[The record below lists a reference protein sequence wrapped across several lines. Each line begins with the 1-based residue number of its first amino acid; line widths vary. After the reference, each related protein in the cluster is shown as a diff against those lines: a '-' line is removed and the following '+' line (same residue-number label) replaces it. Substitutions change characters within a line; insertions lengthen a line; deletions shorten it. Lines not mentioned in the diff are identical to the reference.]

1 MESND
6 GKKLWKKLQVKEFP
20 QPDFIPVKYP
30 ILFCHGFGS
39 LASLVKRSPMDEIC
53 MLYRTHGIICFAP
66 NIVPYN
72 TIRIR
77 AEAWRRMIDTVLKL
91 TGSEKINII
100 AHSMGGL
107 DMRYAIS
114 HLGVADYVS
123 SLTTISTPHHGTS
136 LAEWALKTPS
146 RVKDLL
152 ADMLNWLGNN
162 LYPRIRSDVLSA
174 TEELTR
180 EYVQMHFNRN
190 TPDIDG
196 VFYYSYSAASGKGT
210 KIPINRILK
219 PFNNHIFREEGL
231 NDGFVSEISG
241 HWGEFLGQT
250 SLSHIEQIKVNLPAD
265 HEAIWKSFW
274 IEVAR
279 NLSNRKH

>member
-1 MESND
+1 MELNE
-6 GKKLWKKLQVKEFP
+6 GKRLWKKLQVEEFP
-20 QPDFIPVKYP
+20 QPGFISLKFP

-53 MLYRTHGIICFAP
+53 MLYRSHGIVSFAP

-77 AEAWRRMIDTVLKL
+77 AEAWCRMIDAIIKQ
-91 TGSEKINII
+91 TGADKVNII

-114 HLGVADYVS
+114 HLGVSDYVS
-123 SLTTISTPHHGTS
+123 SLTTISTPHRGTS

-152 ADMLNWLGNN
+152 ADMLNWLGNS
-162 LYPRIRSDVLSA
+162 LYPKIRSDVLSA

-180 EYVQMHFNRN
+180 EYVRMNFNEN
-190 TPDIDG
+190 TPDIGG
-196 VFYYSYSAASGKGT
+196 VQYYSYSAAAGKGT
-210 KIPINRILK
+210 DLPINRILK
-219 PFNNHIFREEGL
+219 PFNNHIYREEGL
-231 NDGFVSEISG
+231 NDGFVSEVSS

-250 SLSHIEQIKVNLPAD
+250 SLSHIEQIKVNLPVD
-265 HEAIWKSFW
+265 HEPIWEAFW
-274 IEVAR
+274 IDVAR
-279 NLSNRKH
+279 NLSGRKH